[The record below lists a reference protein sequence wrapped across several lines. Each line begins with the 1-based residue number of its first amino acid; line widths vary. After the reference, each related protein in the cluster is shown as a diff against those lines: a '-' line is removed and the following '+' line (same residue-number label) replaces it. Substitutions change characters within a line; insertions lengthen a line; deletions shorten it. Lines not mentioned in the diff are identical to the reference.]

1 MKIPNKINPIAKL
14 LRDKKYQKQVVP
26 NKRKDKLDKL
36 AKRNLTMP
44 RPNKILE
51 PTKTY
56 NLLMKEQ
63 QYDKLAYMAHHMQ
76 KSSLEQVAVADLIR
90 DAIDIYLESYEDE
103 HGIVENPKT

>member
-1 MKIPNKINPIAKL
+1 
-14 LRDKKYQKQVVP
+14 
-26 NKRKDKLDKL
+26 
-36 AKRNLTMP
+36 MP

-63 QYDKLAYMAHHMQ
+63 QYDKLAYMAHYMQ

-90 DAIDIYLESYEDE
+90 DAIDIYIESYEDE
-103 HGIVENPKT
+103 DGIAEN